1 MMRLYSIRGNLIA
14 EPFAGS
20 GTTLLV
26 ADGLGRTCYAME
38 RDPGYC
44 DVIINR
50 WQTATGKTATL
61 EPRKEG

>member
-1 MMRLYSIRGNLIA
+1 
-14 EPFAGS
+14 
-20 GTTLLV
+20 
-26 ADGLGRTCYAME
+26 ME